1 MESKMKLN
9 KREDIKVAMW
19 INEELA
25 TNDSNIVYAEIEEND
40 IFLLIKTESKD
51 YKLKIS
57 KYENSKENEPERGNG
72 VQES

>member
-1 MESKMKLN
+1 MKLN

-19 INEELA
+19 INEELI
-25 TNDSNIVYAEIEEND
+25 TNDSNAVFAELEEND

-57 KYENSKENEPERGNG
+57 KYENYKEKEPERGNG

>member
-1 MESKMKLN
+1 MKLN

-25 TNDSNIVYAEIEEND
+25 TNDSNIVYAEIKEDD

>member
-1 MESKMKLN
+1 MKLN

-25 TNDSNIVYAEIEEND
+25 TNDSNIVYAEIEEDD

>member
-1 MESKMKLN
+1 MKLN
-9 KREDIKVAMW
+9 KREDIKVTLW
-19 INEELA
+19 ENERVV

-40 IFLLIKTESKD
+40 LFLLIKTETKD

-57 KYENSKENEPERGNG
+57 RYENFKEDEPERGNG

>member
-1 MESKMKLN
+1 MKLN

-25 TNDSNIVYAEIEEND
+25 TNDSNIVYAEIEENY

>member
-1 MESKMKLN
+1 MKLN

-19 INEELA
+19 INEELI
-25 TNDSNIVYAEIEEND
+25 TNDSNVVFAELEEND

-57 KYENSKENEPERGNG
+57 KYENHKENEPERGNG

>member
-19 INEELA
+19 INEELV

-40 IFLLIKTESKD
+40 LFLLIKTESKD
-51 YKLKIS
+51 YKFKIS
-57 KYENSKENEPERGNG
+57 KYENIKENEPERGNG

>member
-1 MESKMKLN
+1 MKLN
-9 KREDIKVAMW
+9 RREDIKVAMW

-57 KYENSKENEPERGNG
+57 KYENTKENEPERGNG

>member
-1 MESKMKLN
+1 MKLN

-25 TNDSNIVYAEIEEND
+25 TNDYNIVYAEIEEND

-51 YKLKIS
+51 YKLNIS
-57 KYENSKENEPERGNG
+57 KYENTKENEPERGNG

>member
-1 MESKMKLN
+1 MKLN

-19 INEELA
+19 INEELI
-25 TNDSNIVYAEIEEND
+25 TNDSNAVFAEIEEND

-57 KYENSKENEPERGNG
+57 KYENYKEKEPERGNG

>member
-1 MESKMKLN
+1 MKLN

-57 KYENSKENEPERGNG
+57 KYENTKENEPERGNG

>member
-1 MESKMKLN
+1 MKLN
-9 KREDIKVAMW
+9 KRDDVKVSMW
-19 INEELA
+19 INEQLV

-40 IFLLIKTESKD
+40 IFLLIKTEFKD

-57 KYENSKENEPERGNG
+57 KYENNKEDEPERGNG

>member
-1 MESKMKLN
+1 MKLN

-19 INEELA
+19 INEELI
-25 TNDSNIVYAEIEEND
+25 TNDSNAVFAEIEEND

-51 YKLKIS
+51 YKIKIS
-57 KYENSKENEPERGNG
+57 KYENYKEKEPERGNG

>member
-1 MESKMKLN
+1 MKLN

-19 INEELA
+19 INEELV

-40 IFLLIKTESKD
+40 LFLLIKTESKD
-51 YKLKIS
+51 YKFKIS

>member
-1 MESKMKLN
+1 MKLN

-19 INEELA
+19 INEELV

-40 IFLLIKTESKD
+40 LFLLIKTESKD
-51 YKLKIS
+51 YKFKIS
-57 KYENSKENEPERGNG
+57 KYENIKENEPERGNG

>member
-40 IFLLIKTESKD
+40 IL
-51 YKLKIS
+51 
-57 KYENSKENEPERGNG
+57 
-72 VQES
+72 

>member
-1 MESKMKLN
+1 MKLN
-9 KREDIKVAMW
+9 KRDDIKVAIW
-19 INEELA
+19 EGERII
-25 TNDSNIVYAEIEEND
+25 TNDSNIVYAEINDND

-57 KYENSKENEPERGNG
+57 KYENVKEDEPQRGNG

>member
-1 MESKMKLN
+1 MKLN
-9 KREDIKVAMW
+9 KRDDIKVAMW

-57 KYENSKENEPERGNG
+57 KYENTKENEPERGNG

>member
-1 MESKMKLN
+1 MKLN

>member
-1 MESKMKLN
+1 MKLN

-19 INEELA
+19 INEELI
-25 TNDSNIVYAEIEEND
+25 TNDSNAVFAELEEND

-51 YKLKIS
+51 YKIKIS
-57 KYENSKENEPERGNG
+57 KYENYKENEPERGNG

>member
-1 MESKMKLN
+1 MKLN

-19 INEELA
+19 INEELI
-25 TNDSNIVYAEIEEND
+25 TNDSNAVFAELEEND

-51 YKLKIS
+51 YKIKIS
-57 KYENSKENEPERGNG
+57 KYENYKEKEPERGNG

>member
-1 MESKMKLN
+1 MKLN
-9 KREDIKVAMW
+9 KRDDIKVAMW